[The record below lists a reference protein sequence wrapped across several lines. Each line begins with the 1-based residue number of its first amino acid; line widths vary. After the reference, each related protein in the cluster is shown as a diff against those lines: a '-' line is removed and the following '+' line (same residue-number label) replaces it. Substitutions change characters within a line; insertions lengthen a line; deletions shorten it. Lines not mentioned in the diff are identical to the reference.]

1 VFSTTANPLCTGSMS
16 HILIWTYDDEVGG
29 GALNW
34 QDLNENGGPKK
45 IEDWKIAIVVYT
57 Q

>member
-1 VFSTTANPLCTGSMS
+1 MS

-29 GALNW
+29 AEFAGP
-34 QDLNENGGPKK
+34 ENGGPKK